1 MVSLESEVEEGI
13 KRIMV
18 VEINSLLQWIDK
30 AIKRLYEPMI
40 KIDNIK
46 C

>member
-1 MVSLESEVEEGI
+1 VLATVEDEVNIEMASLESEVEEGI

-30 AIKRLYEPMI
+30 AI
-40 KIDNIK
+40 
-46 C
+46 